1 MEFQGA
7 REHGRRSAVRHRW
20 ITEAGRQERGG
31 DQIGLHADGEP
42 QGEHHGSRRLAYE
55 PRGEGRERLGYLTH
69 RVVDGGKAR
78 VILDVLVTGAEVT
91 EKLPVL
97 EMLFRSRFLRRL
109 RPRSVA
115 GDAAY
120 GTNKNLVVMQK
131 VGHRAYAV

>member
-1 MEFQGA
+1 M
-7 REHGRRSAVRHRW
+7 
-20 ITEAGRQERGG
+20 
-31 DQIGLHADGEP
+31 GLHADGEP

-55 PRGEGRERLGYLTH
+55 PRGERRERLGYLTH

-97 EMLFRSRFLRRL
+97 EMLFRSRFRRRL

-115 GDAAY
+115 GTQPTAP
-120 GTNKNLVVMQK
+120 TRTWWSWRR
-131 VGHRAYAV
+131 RAIAPTPCNPAVEASV